1 MIPAE
6 KEFVQDGL
14 RFAGW
19 LEPQTARLAIHI
31 PSGRVVAGG
40 TLLIDYKGRWEDG
53 TSIRTSYIQEVLYV
67 EEQNLTVINT
77 RNSVYFVKKNL
88 LSDYGIGNLTNI
100 NGKALEEMSEAG
112 EIELGGAY

>member
-1 MIPAE
+1 MVE
-6 KEFVQDGL
+6 KQFIQDGL

-19 LEPQTARLAIHI
+19 LDPRTARLAIHI

-53 TSIRTSYIQEVLYV
+53 TDVRTSYLLEVLYV

-88 LSDYGIGNLTNI
+88 LSEYGLGTLVNVS
-100 NGKALEEMSEAG
+100 GKALEEMSEAG
-112 EIELGGAY
+112 EINLGGAY